1 MLMCERWLPLEYQ
14 AVIFA
19 GDESDGP
26 SNREIAPM
34 TTRTAEG
41 DAAETRPRT
50 QTRCHRPSLEK
61 ARGPRAGEYGQ
72 R

>member
-26 SNREIAPM
+26 SNRNTAPT
-34 TTRTAEG
+34 TTRTLKATPPRL
-41 DAAETRPRT
+41 DHARKRAATNP
-50 QTRCHRPSLEK
+50 PSRQ
-61 ARGPRAGEYGQ
+61 ARDPRAEE
-72 R
+72 